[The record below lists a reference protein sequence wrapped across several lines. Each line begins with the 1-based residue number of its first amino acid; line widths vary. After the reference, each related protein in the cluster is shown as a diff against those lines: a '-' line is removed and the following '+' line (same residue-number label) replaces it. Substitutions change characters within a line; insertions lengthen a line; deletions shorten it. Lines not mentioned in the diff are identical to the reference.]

1 MQNPQLDVRTKI
13 SSFSRPSLA
22 ATLRFTALW
31 FHLSK
36 MLQDEFP
43 EAIPC
48 RTEPAGAA
56 LRWPAGGQRLP
67 SPLPLPTSCPS
78 RSGAGSPRD
87 GGGSGIRLSF
97 SARCSSAGLGLGPE
111 QGAAGGGAGR
121 GGPSR
126 HRYKPVLRS
135 EERARSAP
143 RPRGPGATGTGGQ
156 RWRLRGRGGK
166 SGRTALWLRALPGWR
181 AGGGCPDRLRCPQAQ
196 DLLPTARGLS
206 EEQRTGVFTS
216 LPGHRAGG
224 RSSAFLKGGNS
235 VKRG

>member
-56 LRWPAGGQRLP
+56 LQWPAGGQRLP
-67 SPLPLPTSCPS
+67 SPLPLPTSSPS
-78 RSGAGSPRD
+78 RSGAGTPRAAPESASP
-87 GGGSGIRLSF
+87 
-97 SARCSSAGLGLGPE
+97 SA
-111 QGAAGGGAGR
+111 QDAARRGWGWGWGQSRARQEEGR
-121 GGPSR
+121 GG
-126 HRYKPVLRS
+126 
-135 EERARSAP
+135 AAP
-143 RPRGPGATGTGGQ
+143 PGTGISRCCGV
-156 RWRLRGRGGK
+156 RSGLALRLAPAASPAAPDSAGGSAGAGGM
-166 SGRTALWLRALPGWR
+166 SGRTAPWLRALPGWR
-181 AGGGCPDRLRCPQAQ
+181 AGGGCPDRLHCPQAQ
-196 DLLPTARGLS
+196 DLLPTGRGLS
-206 EEQRTGVFTS
+206 EEPRTGVFTS

-235 VKRG
+235 AKRG